1 MSNRSGMAVI
11 EVGIPTG
18 YIIVN
23 DVLRSYVQ
31 SAEVPTLSRAEF
43 YEQKAVFYLDY
54 VSSGFLFLADVEYLD
69 THLTYSGRP
78 FFVLPDFLSVQCK
91 FLKIFS
97 VFLINILIF
106 YSIPMPIISILNTK
120 ITFHYG
126 FLNPLTSKSENPEIS
141 FLLFRIFHLSWMA
154 SLPID

>member
-54 VSSGFLFLADVEYLD
+54 VSSGFLFVADVEDLY
-69 THLTYSGRP
+69 THLTYSGMP
-78 FFVLPDFLSVQCK
+78 FFVLFPD
-91 FLKIFS
+91 
-97 VFLINILIF
+97 
-106 YSIPMPIISILNTK
+106 
-120 ITFHYG
+120 
-126 FLNPLTSKSENPEIS
+126 
-141 FLLFRIFHLSWMA
+141 FRIFDQSCVNLKKNLFHFLNQYSNI
-154 SLPID
+154 L